1 MAKPKDRPLPCPKC
15 YGLDAANCTKCNG
28 TGLKEGS

>member
-15 YGLDAANCTKCNG
+15 YGLDAAHCPRCNG
-28 TGLKEGS
+28 TGLK